1 MVLMTQNIWQ
11 LIGSMTSVYFKI
23 TLNVI
28 SHTTS
33 GFGVQFQQCKMDLVL
48 ESTMDIGEHRK
59 LKL

>member
-28 SHTTS
+28 SYTTS
-33 GFGVQFQQCKMDLVL
+33 GFGVQFQQCKLDLIL
-48 ESTMDIGEHRK
+48 ESTIGIGEHRK